1 MRAPDQERGL
11 LEITP
16 PRIAPFVKHGN
27 DFRDHLLFG
36 GLKIRSLRFWRCPIR
51 PGKINSRRASTLKT
65 VQTSTTSP
73 PESDQKFVRG
83 LGLLDSTM
91 LVAGSMIGSG
101 IFIVSSIIGRQ
112 VGAPGW
118 LLVVWIVT
126 GLLTLMAALSYGEL
140 AAMMP
145 KAGGQYV
152 YLREAFSPLWGFLYG
167 WTLFLVI
174 QTGTIAAVA
183 VGFARYTGVL
193 IPWFSESNYFIAPI
207 RFGGYAFSLSTAQ
220 FLGLAMI
227 ALLTFMNTRGL
238 YIGKWVQNVF
248 TTAKTGALIAL
259 ILLGIIVGVRSGA
272 GAENF
277 KDFWSLRGGLQEVGA
292 GLTAATA
299 FGLFVG
305 ICVAQTNS
313 LFSADAWNN
322 ITFTAGEVKDP
333 RRNIPLSLAFGT
345 FLVIGL
351 YLLANVAYL
360 AALPFA
366 AIQNAPSDRVA
377 SETANVIFPGT
388 GATIMAIA
396 IMISTF
402 GCNNGL
408 ILAGARAYYAMAR
421 DGLFFR
427 RVGELNKNHVPAW
440 GLIIQGIWAGVL
452 VLPRTVKTD
461 AAGNVTGYGNLY
473 GNLLDY
479 VISAALIFYIL
490 TILGIFLLRKKQPDA
505 ERPYKAWGYPVVP
518 ALYIF
523 GASVILAVLFI
534 YQTATTWPGLIIV
547 LTGVP
552 IYFLWRKSAKIDNAT

>member
-1 MRAPDQERGL
+1 MTTAIPE
-11 LEITP
+11 TP
-16 PRIAPFVKHGN
+16 VA
-27 DFRDHLLFG
+27 
-36 GLKIRSLRFWRCPIR
+36 
-51 PGKINSRRASTLKT
+51 
-65 VQTSTTSP
+65 
-73 PESDQKFVRG
+73 EQKFVRG

-101 IFIVSSIIGRQ
+101 IFIVSAIIARQ
-112 VGAPGW
+112 VGSPGW

-152 YLREAFSPLWGFLYG
+152 YLREAYSPLWGFLYG

-183 VGFARYTGVL
+183 VGFARYSGVL
-193 IPWFSESNYFIAPI
+193 VPWFSESNYLIPPI
-207 RFGGYAFSLSTAQ
+207 RFGSWFSGYAVSLSTAQ

-238 YIGKWVQNVF
+238 NLGKLIQNIF

-259 ILLGIIVGVRSGA
+259 VVLGIIVGVKSGA
-272 GAENF
+272 GTENF
-277 KDFWSLRGGLQEVGA
+277 RDLWTLRGGLQDVGA

-322 ITFTAGEVKDP
+322 ITFIAGEVKEP

-345 FLVIGL
+345 LLVIGL

-360 AALPFA
+360 ATLPFA
-366 AIQNAPSDRVA
+366 SIQNAPSDRVA
-377 SETANVIFPGT
+377 SETANVIFPGA
-388 GATIMAIA
+388 GATVMAVA
-396 IMISTF
+396 IMVSTF

-452 VLPRTVKTD
+452 VLPRTVKTNS
-461 AAGNVTGYGNLY
+461 AGDVVGYGNLY

-490 TILGIFLLRKKQPDA
+490 TIAGLFLLRWKCPDA
-505 ERPYKAWGYPVVP
+505 ERPYKAFGYPIIP
-518 ALYIF
+518 ILYII
-523 GASVILAVLFI
+523 GAGTILLVLFV
-534 YQTATTWPGLIIV
+534 YQTATTWPGLLIV
-547 LTGVP
+547 ISGVP
-552 IYFLWRKSAKIDNAT
+552 IYFIWKLAGKKSQP

>member
-1 MRAPDQERGL
+1 
-11 LEITP
+11 
-16 PRIAPFVKHGN
+16 
-27 DFRDHLLFG
+27 
-36 GLKIRSLRFWRCPIR
+36 
-51 PGKINSRRASTLKT
+51 
-65 VQTSTTSP
+65 
-73 PESDQKFVRG
+73 
-83 LGLLDSTM
+83 M

-101 IFIVSSIIGRQ
+101 IFIVSSIIARQ
-112 VGAPGW
+112 VGSPGW
-118 LLVVWIVT
+118 LLVVWLVT

-183 VGFARYTGVL
+183 VGFARYMGVL
-193 IPWFSESNYFIAPI
+193 IPWVSESNYLIAPI
-207 RFGGYAFSLSTAQ
+207 RFSGYALSLSTAQ
-220 FLGLAMI
+220 AVGLALI

-238 YIGKWVQNVF
+238 KLGKLVQNVF

-272 GAENF
+272 GAQNF
-277 KDFWSLRGGLQEVGA
+277 SDFWSLRGNLQDVGQ

-322 ITFTAGEVKDP
+322 ITFTAGEVINP
-333 RRNIPLSLAFGT
+333 RRNVPLSLALGT
-345 FLVIGL
+345 ILVIGL

-366 AIQNAPSDRVA
+366 AIQNTPSDRVA

-388 GATIMAIA
+388 GATIMAVA
-396 IMISTF
+396 IMVSTF

-427 RVGELNKNHVPAW
+427 RVGELNNKHVPAW
-440 GLIIQGIWAGVL
+440 GLIIQGIWAGAL

-461 AAGNVTGYGNLY
+461 AAGTVTGYGNLY

-490 TILGIFLLRKKQPDA
+490 TIIGIFVLRRKRPDA
-505 ERPYKAWGYPVVP
+505 ERPYKAFGYPIVP
-518 ALYIF
+518 ALYIV
-523 GASVILAVLFI
+523 GAAVILLVLLI
-534 YQTATTWPGLIIV
+534 YQTATTWPGLLIV
-547 LTGVP
+547 LAGVP
-552 IYFLWRKSAKIDNAT
+552 VYFLWRKSGPAAT

>member
-1 MRAPDQERGL
+1 MSQ
-11 LEITP
+11 P
-16 PRIAPFVKHGN
+16 PTTN
-27 DFRDHLLFG
+27 D
-36 GLKIRSLRFWRCPIR
+36 
-51 PGKINSRRASTLKT
+51 A
-65 VQTSTTSP
+65 
-73 PESDQKFVRG
+73 KFVRG

-101 IFIVSSIIGRQ
+101 IFIVSSIIARQ
-112 VGAPGW
+112 VGSPGW
-118 LLVVWIVT
+118 LLVVWLVT

-193 IPWFSESNYFIAPI
+193 ISWVSESNYLIAPV
-207 RFGGYAFSLSTAQ
+207 RFGSYALSLSTAQ
-220 FLGLAMI
+220 AVGLALI

-238 YIGKWVQNVF
+238 KLGKLVQNVF

-272 GAENF
+272 SAANF
-277 KDFWSLRGGLQEVGA
+277 SDFWSLRGNLQDVGQA
-292 GLTAATA
+292 LTAATA

-322 ITFTAGEVKDP
+322 ITFTAGEVINP
-333 RRNIPLSLAFGT
+333 RRNVPLSLALGT
-345 FLVIGL
+345 ILVIGL

-377 SETANVIFPGT
+377 SETANVIFPGA
-388 GATIMAIA
+388 GATIMAVA
-396 IMISTF
+396 IMVSTF

-427 RVGELNKNHVPAW
+427 AVGDLNKQHVPAW
-440 GLIIQGIWAGVL
+440 GLVIQGIWAGVL

-461 AAGNVTGYGNLY
+461 AAGTVTGYGNLY

-490 TILGIFLLRKKQPDA
+490 TITGIFVLRRKRPDA
-505 ERPYKAWGYPVVP
+505 ERPYKAFGYPIVP
-518 ALYIF
+518 ALYIV
-523 GASVILAVLFI
+523 GASVILLVLFI
-534 YQTATTWPGLIIV
+534 YQTATTWPGLLIV
-547 LTGVP
+547 LAGVP
-552 IYFLWRKSAKIDNAT
+552 IYFLWRRSNAGTPSGDQRA

>member
-1 MRAPDQERGL
+1 MD
-11 LEITP
+11 
-16 PRIAPFVKHGN
+16 
-27 DFRDHLLFG
+27 
-36 GLKIRSLRFWRCPIR
+36 
-51 PGKINSRRASTLKT
+51 
-65 VQTSTTSP
+65 TSTISQP
-73 PESDQKFVRG
+73 AADQKLVRG

-126 GLLTLMAALSYGEL
+126 GVLTLMAALSYGEL

-167 WTLFLVI
+167 WTLLLVI

-193 IPWFSESNYFIAPI
+193 IPWFSESNYLIAPI
-207 RFGGYAFSLSTAQ
+207 RIGGYALSLSTAQ
-220 FLGLAMI
+220 LLGLAMI
-227 ALLTFMNTRGL
+227 ALLTYMNTRGL
-238 YIGKWVQNVF
+238 QLGKLVQNIF

-259 ILLGIIVGVRSGA
+259 IVLGLIVGLKSGA

-277 KDFWSLRGGLQEVGA
+277 KDFWTLRGGLQDVGR

-305 ICVAQTNS
+305 ICVAQTQS

-322 ITFTAGEVKDP
+322 ITFTAGEVVNPK
-333 RRNIPLSLAFGT
+333 RNVPLSLAFGT

-360 AALPFA
+360 ATLPFG

-377 SETANVIFPGT
+377 VATANVIFPGA
-388 GATIMAIA
+388 GATIMAVA

-408 ILAGARAYYAMAR
+408 ILAGARAYYAMAQ

-427 RVGELNKNHVPAW
+427 RVRELNKNHVPAW
-440 GLIIQGIWAGVL
+440 GLVIQGIWAGVL
-452 VLPRTVKTD
+452 VLPRVVKAD
-461 AAGNVTGYGNLY
+461 GSYGNLY
-473 GNLLDY
+473 GNLLDW

-490 TILGIFLLRKKQPDA
+490 TIAGIFLLRRKQPNA
-505 ERPYKAWGYPVVP
+505 ERPYRAWGYPIVP
-518 ALYIF
+518 ALYII
-523 GASVILAVLFI
+523 GASVILIVLFI
-534 YQTATTWPGLIIV
+534 YQPATSWPGLIIV

-552 IYFLWRKSAKIDNAT
+552 IYFLWRKSDAT

>member
-1 MRAPDQERGL
+1 MAL
-11 LEITP
+11 
-16 PRIAPFVKHGN
+16 PR
-27 DFRDHLLFG
+27 R
-36 GLKIRSLRFWRCPIR
+36 
-51 PGKINSRRASTLKT
+51 
-65 VQTSTTSP
+65 VQQWLSGRIGMAEPAQAP
-73 PESDQKFVRG
+73 PETSDKLVRQ

-183 VGFARYTGVL
+183 VGFARYMGVL
-193 IPWFSESNYFIAPI
+193 VPKVSESNYLIAPI
-207 RFGGYAFSLSTAQ
+207 RLGNYAVSLSTAQ
-220 FLGLAMI
+220 FVGLAMI

-238 YIGKWVQNVF
+238 KVGKMVQNIF

-259 ILLGIIVGVRSGA
+259 IILGIVVGLKSGA
-272 GAENF
+272 GSTNF
-277 KDFWSLRGGLQEVGA
+277 SDFWTLRGGLQDVGK

-322 ITFTAGEVKDP
+322 VTFTAGEVINP
-333 RRNIPLSLAFGT
+333 RRNVPLSLALGT
-345 FLVIGL
+345 ILVITL

-360 AALPFA
+360 TTLPFG

-377 SETANVIFPGT
+377 SETANVIFPGL
-388 GATIMAIA
+388 GATIMAVA
-396 IMISTF
+396 IMVSTF

-408 ILAGARAYYAMAR
+408 ILSGARAYFAMAR

-427 RVGELNKNHVPAW
+427 AVGRLNGKHVPAW
-440 GLIIQGIWAGVL
+440 ALVVQGIWAGVL

-461 AAGNVTGYGNLY
+461 ATGAVTGYGNLY

-490 TILGIFLLRKKQPDA
+490 TIAGIFMLRWKQPNA
-505 ERPYKAWGYPVVP
+505 ERPYKAFGYPVVP
-518 ALYIF
+518 ILYIV

-547 LTGVP
+547 LSGVP
-552 IYFLWRKSAKIDNAT
+552 VYFFWRKSYSAAV

>member
-1 MRAPDQERGL
+1 MQPAQMTTAIPE
-11 LEITP
+11 TP
-16 PRIAPFVKHGN
+16 VA
-27 DFRDHLLFG
+27 
-36 GLKIRSLRFWRCPIR
+36 
-51 PGKINSRRASTLKT
+51 
-65 VQTSTTSP
+65 
-73 PESDQKFVRG
+73 DQKFVRG

-101 IFIVSSIIGRQ
+101 IFIVSAIIARQ
-112 VGAPGW
+112 VGSPGW

-152 YLREAFSPLWGFLYG
+152 YLREAYSPLWGFLYG

-183 VGFARYTGVL
+183 VGFARYSGVL
-193 IPWFSESNYFIAPI
+193 VPWFSESNYLIPPI
-207 RFGGYAFSLSTAQ
+207 RFGGWFSGYAVSLSTAQ

-238 YIGKWVQNVF
+238 NLGKLIQNIF

-259 ILLGIIVGVRSGA
+259 VVLGITVGVKSGA
-272 GAENF
+272 GTENF
-277 KDFWSLRGGLQEVGA
+277 RDLWTLRGGLQDVGA

-322 ITFTAGEVKDP
+322 ITFIAGEVKEP

-345 FLVIGL
+345 LLVIGL

-360 AALPFA
+360 ATLPFA
-366 AIQNAPSDRVA
+366 SIQNAPSDRVA
-377 SETANVIFPGT
+377 SETANVIFPGA
-388 GATIMAIA
+388 GATIMAVA
-396 IMISTF
+396 IMVSTF

-452 VLPRTVKTD
+452 VLPRTVKTNS
-461 AAGNVTGYGNLY
+461 AGDVVGYGNLY

-490 TILGIFLLRKKQPDA
+490 TIAGLFLLRWKCPDA
-505 ERPYKAWGYPVVP
+505 ERPYKAFGYPIIP
-518 ALYIF
+518 ILYII
-523 GASVILAVLFI
+523 GAGTILLVLFV
-534 YQTATTWPGLIIV
+534 YQTATTWPGLLIV
-547 LTGVP
+547 ISGVP
-552 IYFLWRKSAKIDNAT
+552 IYFIWKLARKKSQP

>member
-1 MRAPDQERGL
+1 MTQ
-11 LEITP
+11 P
-16 PRIAPFVKHGN
+16 PAADN
-27 DFRDHLLFG
+27 
-36 GLKIRSLRFWRCPIR
+36 
-51 PGKINSRRASTLKT
+51 
-65 VQTSTTSP
+65 
-73 PESDQKFVRG
+73 KFVRG

-101 IFIVSSIIGRQ
+101 IFIVSSIIARQ

-118 LLVVWIVT
+118 LLVVWLVT

-193 IPWFSESNYFIAPI
+193 IPWVSEKNYLIEPI
-207 RFGGYAFSLSTAQ
+207 RLGGYAFSLSTAQ
-220 FLGLAMI
+220 FVGLAMI
-227 ALLTFMNTRGL
+227 ALLTYMNTRGL
-238 YIGKWVQNVF
+238 NLGKLVQNIF

-259 ILLGIIVGVRSGA
+259 IVLGIIVGVKSGA
-272 GAENF
+272 GMTNF
-277 KDFWSLRGGLQEVGA
+277 SDFWTLRGGLQEVGE

-322 ITFTAGEVKDP
+322 ITFTAGEVINP
-333 RRNIPLSLAFGT
+333 RRNVPLSLAFGT
-345 FLVIGL
+345 ILVIGL

-360 AALPFA
+360 AALPFT

-377 SETANVIFPGT
+377 SETANVIFPGA
-388 GATIMAIA
+388 GATIMAVA
-396 IMISTF
+396 IMVSTF

-440 GLIIQGIWAGVL
+440 GLIIQGIWAGAL

-490 TILGIFLLRKKQPDA
+490 TILGIFLLRRKRPDA
-505 ERPYKAWGYPVVP
+505 ERPYKAFGYPIVP
-518 ALYIF
+518 ALYII

-552 IYFLWRKSAKIDNAT
+552 IYFLWRKSNAGAPSDDQST